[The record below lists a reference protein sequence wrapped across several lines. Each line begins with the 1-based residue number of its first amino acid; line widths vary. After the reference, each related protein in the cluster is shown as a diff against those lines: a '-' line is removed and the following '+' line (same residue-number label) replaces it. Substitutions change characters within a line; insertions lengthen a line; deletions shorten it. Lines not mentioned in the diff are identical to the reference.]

1 MLGAISCECLNR
13 IMKDTPSQQ
22 ITILIQANTNKEAQ
36 QVLNEIGLKCLSKA
50 EIVSAGELFTS
61 EIATNDHL
69 TDEEYKII
77 KSDKR
82 VAILRDSD
90 SKQRC
95 MAILDAVH
103 DVEIGLRTLL
113 VYMPEITGQYH
124 ALVRER
130 KYTKKQYNAG
140 EITKDLLDP
149 IVGYLTLG
157 EIIDLF
163 GMDLSIKKA
172 NDKEASWR
180 EVENA
185 LASAKDFADF
195 KQQMTEKLKQRFVWD
210 VVSKE
215 ILQTPIV
222 WRDIQ
227 NDLKKL
233 ERARNDAAHF
243 HIIMNAEKEEYI
255 KLVDKILKKLTLK
268 TKIEK
273 TSTIKLSEQ
282 LSSLSAQ
289 FAALSSMPSIS
300 SWAEVMRHQL
310 SSVDFSALSDSAKAI
325 NELTKDN
332 FRMFSIDFGLS
343 NQIAQTAASSLSSNL
358 EVLRIAV
365 SSLQSN
371 LDAISGIP
379 NSMERFGG
387 IASWSHSLPPSSM
400 PDIPKSSNDG
410 KSQNK

>member
-1 MLGAISCECLNR
+1 ML
-13 IMKDTPSQQ
+13 K
-22 ITILIQANTNKEAQ
+22 
-36 QVLNEIGLKCLSKA
+36 EIGLKCLVEAKLVA
-50 EIVSAGELFTS
+50 AGELFTS

-77 KSDKR
+77 KGDKR

-95 MAILDAVH
+95 MVILDAVH

-113 VYMPEITGQYH
+113 VYMPDITGQYH

-163 GMDLSIKKA
+163 GMDLSIKKT
-172 NDKEASWR
+172 NDKEAPWR
-180 EVENA
+180 EVENT

-195 KQQMTEKLKQRFVWD
+195 KQQMAEKLKQRFVWD

-243 HIIMNAEKEEYI
+243 HIITNAEKEKYI
-255 KLVDKILKKLTLK
+255 KLADEILKKLTIK
-268 TKIEK
+268 TKLEK
-273 TSTIKLSEQ
+273 TSTAKLSEQ

-300 SWAEVMRHQL
+300 SWAEVMQHQL
-310 SSVDFSALSDSAKAI
+310 SLVNFSALSDSAKAI
-325 NELTKDN
+325 NELAKDN

-343 NQIAQTAASSLSSNL
+343 NQIAQTAASSLTSNL
-358 EVLRIAV
+358 EVLRMTM

-371 LDAISGIP
+371 LDAIRSIP
-379 NSMERFGG
+379 GSMELFGG
-387 IASWSHSLPPSSM
+387 ITSCSHSLLSSPM
-400 PDIPKSSNDG
+400 PDTPKSSNDG
-410 KSQNK
+410 ESQNK